1 MNGAAEYLASI
12 KARIVAHSHVVHWA
26 VVREEAQGDQGL
38 WFSGI
43 FRSTKL
49 R

>member
-12 KARIVAHSHVVHWA
+12 KARIVAHPHVVHWA

-38 WFSGI
+38 
-43 FRSTKL
+43 FRYAILKT
-49 R
+49 